1 MPRNILPVV
10 GTFSALFV
18 FVYIFVYLHAK
29 ASTSWPSQE
38 IGLEDELVAS
48 FMFFFPVC
56 RLNSTTLM
64 AVDEPGSPL
73 CSVCDGLRVNSCSPR
88 RALGIA
94 AKSTDS
100 SRIDKRLGGVDL
112 SSQAA

>member
-1 MPRNILPVV
+1 MSHNQALPRELSVPRNILPVV

-48 FMFFFPVC
+48 FMFFF
-56 RLNSTTLM
+56 S
-64 AVDEPGSPL
+64 
-73 CSVCDGLRVNSCSPR
+73 RV
-88 RALGIA
+88 
-94 AKSTDS
+94 
-100 SRIDKRLGGVDL
+100 
-112 SSQAA
+112 